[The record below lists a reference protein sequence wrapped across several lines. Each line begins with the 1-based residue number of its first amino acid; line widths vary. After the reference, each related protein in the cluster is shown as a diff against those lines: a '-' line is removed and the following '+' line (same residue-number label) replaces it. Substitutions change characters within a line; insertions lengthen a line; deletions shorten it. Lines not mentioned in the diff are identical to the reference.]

1 MSITRIIDG
10 TLKKTATDNI
20 DIRATNGNVD
30 FIAAQN
36 NNWHGDKEGIFHHDY
51 EPLDP
56 ADSMGNSITITLN
69 IFFDG
74 TQNNKTN
81 TIEGKN
87 YKESNHKDDSYTN
100 DFSNVARG
108 YDTVAT
114 DVPFQEKIY
123 IEGIGTFDKE
133 SDDIFPDVALGMGDR
148 GVMAKVVK
156 ACVEAG
162 KKISKQQYKTKQI
175 DELKIN
181 VFGFSRGAAA
191 ARHFL
196 HVANSPAIIFN
207 TDRENNITVNTPHSY
222 QGMETAYFRFKVP
235 YSPILDKHGYF
246 AACLLK
252 NEINPKKIKFNFTG
266 LYDTVASY
274 GIYHG
279 NDVSDLDL
287 NAIKNSHFVF
297 QLSADDEYRENFD
310 LTDITSAGLKGLEYT
325 LPGVHCDIGGA
336 YNDLEDEVSVLYYK
350 RESIYNRVI
359 HDTDT
364 EIEKFRQIVIN
375 EGWYKRYQITAGVL
389 RDSDLG
395 TEKKGSVDDS
405 ETFYTV
411 VGKRKGLRNIYDKIP
426 LKKMFFFSGYFGV
439 KYDTAKIEKKHEIN
453 NPFLQGVYNQLMGY
467 MQTCSDLRND
477 YIRNK
482 PTLIQEYL
490 NELRQISY
498 LDYINPEDLKTL
510 RNEYLHWSVK
520 ANKFGLETR
529 ESQAPSKEGALE
541 QKYRKREI
549 HHG

>member
-1 MSITRIIDG
+1 MSILRIVEGEMTNTTTGGMD
-10 TLKKTATDNI
+10 LRATD
-20 DIRATNGNVD
+20 GD
-30 FIAAQN
+30 FIIHAN
-36 NNWHGDKEGIFHHDY
+36 GKNRWHGGEEGTFYHDY
-51 EPLDP
+51 EPLHP
-56 ADSMGNSITITLN
+56 ADSLADTIDITLN

-81 TIEGKN
+81 TIKGKD
-87 YKESNHKDDSYTN
+87 YKESNHLDDSYTN

-108 YDTVAT
+108 YDTLAT
-114 DVPFQEKIY
+114 NVPFQQSIY
-123 IEGIGTFDKE
+123 IEGIGTHNE
-133 SDDIFPDVALGMGDR
+133 QSDDIFPDVAMGMGDR

-156 ACVEAG
+156 ACVEAAKKLSNEKYKG
-162 KKISKQQYKTKQI
+162 KQV

-196 HVANSPAIIFN
+196 HVANSPIEVVKDNYN
-207 TDRENNITVNTPHSY
+207 TVLILAPRVY
-222 QGMETAYFRFKVP
+222 QGILMEDARIKIP
-235 YSPILDKHGYF
+235 YNSLLKKHGYF

-252 NEINPKKIKFNFTG
+252 NEINPNRIQFNFTG

-274 GIYHG
+274 GVYHG
-279 NDVSDLDL
+279 NDVKDL
-287 NAIKNSHFVF
+287 NLDAIKNSHFVF

-310 LTDITSAGLKGLEYT
+310 LTDITSAGLNGLEYT

-336 YNDLEDEVSVLYYK
+336 YNDQEKEVSVLYYK
-350 RESIYNRVI
+350 RESIYNKVI
-359 HDTDT
+359 HNTDT

-375 EGWYKRYQITAGVL
+375 EGWYKPKQVTAGVL

-395 TEKKGSVDDS
+395 TEVKGSVDDA

-411 VGKRKGLRNIYDKIP
+411 VGTREDMRNLYDKIP
-426 LKKMFFFSGYFGV
+426 LKKMFFFSDHFGV
-439 KYDTAKIEKKHEIN
+439 KYDGVKISDNHEIN
-453 NPFLQGVYNQLMGY
+453 NPFLQGVYNQLMKY
-467 MQTCSDLRND
+467 MQACSDLRNK
-477 YIRNK
+477 YIMEK
-482 PTLIQEYL
+482 STDSQSYL

-498 LDYINPEDLKTL
+498 LDYINEKDLKTL